1 MIDEQC
7 ENRVIVLNQL
17 FSITSVATFSSPMT
31 FNLFD
36 EMILLNVFSKTRY
49 FMLKSSSFQ
58 TDCFLFKNFWFFS
71 QTSLALQT
79 SLRTSSQH
87 SSLCLFLLSSSKVR
101 LLYFPSNLLFSV
113 VDRCCCSQ
121 IWTVLNLFQL
131 NTLEYWNRYLS
142 RK

>member
-31 FNLFD
+31 FNLFE

-58 TDCFLFKNFWFFS
+58 TDCFLFKIFWFFS

-79 SLRTSSQH
+79 
-87 SSLCLFLLSSSKVR
+87 SLCLFLLSSSKVR

-113 VDRCCCSQ
+113 IDRCCCSQ